1 MLASSAVVMLNQP
14 HLVQVKILDHVQR
27 ASTVLLAQENQTN
40 VPGARSLMCNSWK
53 MKASVR
59 NAQKVIIVE
68 SLAAGMSL
76 DLVIL
81 DSIV

>member
-40 VPGARSLMCNSWK
+40 VPGARSLMCNS
-53 MKASVR
+53 
-59 NAQKVIIVE
+59 
-68 SLAAGMSL
+68 
-76 DLVIL
+76 
-81 DSIV
+81 